1 MQPRALALPLLLF
14 ATVLAF
20 PIADAGAACP
30 PISVQ
35 FPVTYPTS
43 TGPVEVVVADFTG
56 DGIADLAVTGSN
68 YPAGP
73 GFITVLTGLATGGL
87 ADGTYGARIDTPLSG
102 VPLGLATADLDG
114 DGRADLIVGNWG
126 DSTVVV
132 LRGTGGGHFAS
143 PLRCFAGVRPWEVL
157 TRDLNGDGVIDIAV
171 ADNGENS
178 IRILLG
184 GNDGS
189 GHWDGGFA
197 PSVAY
202 ATANLPLAIA
212 AGDFNGDGITDLV
225 ATESYAQSVAV
236 FLGNGSAGVGDGTFR
251 PAVHVP
257 AGLEPYELATGDFN
271 GDGHL
276 DLAVAVSAGDGLHV
290 LLGSGSGGFPA
301 TATYLPGVSCSGASV
316 ADFDGDGILDL
327 AVTSAVTN
335 TLYLLKGQG
344 SGGVG
349 DGTFAAPVTI
359 ANCCFPEHLSTADL
373 DQDGRADLL
382 VAIHESDAVAVFL
395 DGCSTD
401 PALPHISRIRDV
413 PNDQGGKVFIT
424 WTRSSLDVSGGA
436 VNAYR
441 VWRMVPPAL
450 AATRAV
456 PAAGTLTRTLRS
468 EVVTRAN
475 GVSDIIYWEALAT
488 LPAQRLA
495 GYGYTAAT
503 PQDSLPGGNPLFTYR
518 ISALTSNID
527 VFYDSDPDSGY
538 SVDNL
543 PPAMPAA
550 LTVTRAAGAN
560 QLTWDASPDP
570 DFACFRLYRSADP
583 AFVPSP
589 STLEA
594 TLTAPGYVDPG
605 DAYGSYKLEAV
616 DSHGN
621 CSPFA
626 AAVFSGTT
634 AVPGGAPG
642 TTWLAAPSPN
652 PMRNTLG
659 VRYSLARAARVT
671 LALYDQQGRRTRTLQ
686 SGDQPAGEVA
696 LVWDA
701 SDDAG
706 HRAAAGL
713 YFLELKV
720 GAERFVRRVILV
732 R

>member
-1 MQPRALALPLLLF
+1 MQPRVTALPLLLF
-14 ATVLAF
+14 ATALAF
-20 PIADAGAACP
+20 PAAALGAACP

-35 FPVTYPTS
+35 APVLYPTS
-43 TGPVEVVVADFTG
+43 TGPVEVVAADFTG

-68 YPAGP
+68 YPTGP
-73 GFITVLTGLATGGL
+73 GYISVLTGLATGGI
-87 ADGTYGARIDTPLSG
+87 ADGTYGTRIDTPLSG
-102 VPLGLATADLDG
+102 IPLGLATADLDG

-132 LRGTGGGHFAS
+132 LRGIGGGHFAS
-143 PLRCFAGVRPWEVL
+143 PQRYFAGVRPWEVL
-157 TRDLNGDGVIDIAV
+157 ARDFNGDGVLDLAV

-178 IRILLG
+178 IRVLIG
-184 GNDGS
+184 GSDGS
-189 GHWDGGFA
+189 SHWDGSFA

-202 ATANLPLAIA
+202 ATANLPLSIA
-212 AGDFNGDGITDLV
+212 AGDFNKDGITDLV
-225 ATESYAQSVAV
+225 ASESYAQSVAV
-236 FLGNGSAGVGDGTFR
+236 FLGNGSGGVGNGTFQ

-257 AGLEPYELATGDFN
+257 AGVEPYDIATGDFN
-271 GDGHL
+271 GDGQL
-276 DLAVAVSAGDGLHV
+276 DLAVAVSNSDGLHV
-290 LLGSGSGGFPA
+290 LLGSGAGTF
-301 TATYLPGVSCSGASV
+301 TTNTTYLPGVSCSGVCV
-316 ADFDGDGILDL
+316 ADVDGDGILDL
-327 AVTSAVTN
+327 AVTGAVTN

-359 ANCCFPEHLSTADL
+359 GDCCFPEHVVTADL
-373 DQDGRADLL
+373 DQDGRADLIACNYL
-382 VAIHESDAVAVFL
+382 GNTVAVFL

-413 PNDQGGKVFIT
+413 PNDQGGKVFVT
-424 WTRSSLDVSGGA
+424 WTRSSLDVSGGP
-436 VNAYR
+436 VNEYR
-441 VWRMVPPAL
+441 VWRMVPPAV
-450 AATRAV
+450 AAARAMPV
-456 PAAGTLTRTLRS
+456 TGTTTRTLRS

-475 GVSDIIYWEALAT
+475 GTTDIVYWEALAT

-503 PQDSLPGGNPLFTYR
+503 PQDSLPDGNPLFTYR
-518 ISALTSNID
+518 ISALTANID

-538 SVDNL
+538 SVDNI
-543 PPAMPAA
+543 PPVMPGAF
-550 LTVTRAAGAN
+550 TVTRAAGAN
-560 QLTWDASPDP
+560 QLHWDASPDP
-570 DFACFRLYRSADP
+570 DFASFRLYRSSDP

-589 STLEA
+589 ATLEA
-594 TLTAPGYVDPG
+594 TLTAPDFVDPG

-616 DSHGN
+616 DKHGN

-634 AVPGGAPG
+634 GVPGGAPG

-659 VRYSLARAARVT
+659 VRYSLAQAARVS
-671 LALYDQQGRRTRTLQ
+671 LALYDQQGRKTRTLQ

-696 LVWDA
+696 IVWDA
-701 SDDAG
+701 RDDAG
-706 HRAAAGL
+706 HLAAAGL
-713 YFLELKV
+713 YFLELRV
-720 GAERFVRRVILV
+720 DARRFVRRVIMV